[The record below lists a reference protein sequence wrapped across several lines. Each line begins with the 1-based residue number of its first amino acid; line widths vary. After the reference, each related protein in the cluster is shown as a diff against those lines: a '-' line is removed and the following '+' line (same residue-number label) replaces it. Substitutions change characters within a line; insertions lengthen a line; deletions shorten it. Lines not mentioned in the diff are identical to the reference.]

1 VKVYEG
7 SNLRNLAL
15 IGHGHAGKTTL
26 VSAMLYTSGG
36 APRLGRV
43 DDGSAPTDYDE
54 EEIARKMSIST
65 GLAFVEWGKPEAR
78 VKINL
83 LDTPG
88 FNMFVHEA
96 KMVLPVVDAALV
108 VVDGVAGVEVVTQRV
123 WGYCEEINLPRMI
136 VVSRMDRERS
146 DATRVLESLT
156 KAFGRAVTPLQ
167 LPIGSEKSLSG
178 IVDLVRM
185 KAYTYEIGGNGK
197 GKEGPIPASV
207 ADAAKA
213 AHEALVELVAEGK
226 DELMEEFFETG
237 TIPEEHL
244 VPALH
249 EAIREDKLFPVLFS
263 SGLGNIGVDEL
274 MDFIVDYTPAA
285 TEHHAITGW
294 TVDGKEQSER
304 KGTDNEPASVY
315 VFKTMSDAFAGR
327 ISYFKVF
334 SGVLKNEA
342 SLQNYNRNTLEKF
355 AHISLIQGK
364 TAVPI
369 NEIHAGDIGAVA
381 KLRETLTG
389 DTLGDKASPI
399 RYPAV
404 KLPEPAITF
413 AIEPKSRA
421 DEDKLGVGLHKLMEE
436 DAMLRFFRD
445 PQTKE
450 FLIAGT
456 GQQHIEVVV
465 SKMRKRYHAEV
476 VLKAPKVPYRETI
489 RGKADVQGRHK
500 KQTGGHGQYGD
511 CKIKMEPLPRGAEFE
526 FVNDIFGGSIPRNFI
541 PAVEKG
547 IKDAAARGFLAG
559 YPVVNFRV
567 ILYDGSYHDV
577 DSNDLSFQMAGRIA
591 FRKAME
597 QAKPTLLEPIMNVE
611 ITIPDEFA
619 GTIMGD
625 LNSRRGRI
633 QGMDNKAG
641 NTIVKAEVP
650 MAEMLT
656 YGADLTSMTQG
667 RGSFAMEMHHYD
679 TVPQAQQDKIIEKAK
694 AERGEVKEEEE

>member
-1 VKVYEG
+1 
-7 SNLRNLAL
+7 
-15 IGHGHAGKTTL
+15 
-26 VSAMLYTSGG
+26 
-36 APRLGRV
+36 
-43 DDGSAPTDYDE
+43 
-54 EEIARKMSIST
+54 
-65 GLAFVEWGKPEAR
+65 
-78 VKINL
+78 
-83 LDTPG
+83 
-88 FNMFVHEA
+88 
-96 KMVLPVVDAALV
+96 VVDAALV

-123 WGYCEEINLPRMI
+123 WGYCEEIQLPRMI
-136 VVSRMDRERS
+136 VVSRMDRERA
-146 DATRVLESLT
+146 DTNRVLESLT
-156 KAFGRAVTPLQ
+156 NAFGRAVTPLQ
-167 LPIGSEKSLSG
+167 LPIGSEKNLSG
-178 IVDLVRM
+178 IIDLVRM
-185 KAYTYEIGGNGK
+185 KAYTYEMGGNGK
-197 GKEGPIPASV
+197 GKEGPIPANLAQV
-207 ADAAKA
+207 AQE
-213 AHEALVELVAEGK
+213 AHEKLVELVAEGK
-226 DELMEEFFETG
+226 DELMEEFFEKG

-249 EAIREDKLFPVLFS
+249 ESIREDKLFPVLFT

-285 TEHHAITGW
+285 NEHHAIAGQPAGGNGEP
-294 TVDGKEQSER
+294 TVR
-304 KGTDNEPASVY
+304 KGTDTEPASVY
-315 VFKTMSDAFAGR
+315 VFKTVSDPFSGR

-334 SGVLKNEA
+334 SGVLKNDA
-342 SLQNYNRNTLEKF
+342 TLQNFNRNTAEKF
-355 AHISLIQGK
+355 AHISVMQGK
-364 TAVPI
+364 QAIPI
-369 NEIHAGDIGAVA
+369 QELHAGDIGAVA

-389 DTLGDKASPI
+389 DTLGDKAAPI
-399 RYPAV
+399 QYPQV
-404 KLPEPAITF
+404 KLPEPAIVF

-421 DEDKLGVGLHKLMEE
+421 DEDKLGAGLHKLMEE

-465 SKMRKRYHAEV
+465 SKMKKRYHAEV

-511 CKIKMEPLPRGAEFE
+511 CKIKMEPLPRDSEFE
-526 FVNDIFGGSIPRNFI
+526 FVNDIFGGAIPKNFI

-547 IKDAAARGFLAG
+547 IKDAAARGYLAG

-591 FRKAME
+591 FKKAME
-597 QAKPTLLEPIMNVE
+597 VAKPTLLEPIMSVE
-611 ITIPDEFA
+611 ITVPDEFA

-633 QGMDNKAG
+633 QGMDNKSG

-679 TVPQAQQDKIIEKAK
+679 VVPQQLQDKIIEKAK

>member
-1 VKVYEG
+1 MKVYEAA
-7 SNLRNLAL
+7 NLRNLAL

-26 VSAMLYTSGG
+26 VSAMLYTAGA

-54 EEIARKMSIST
+54 EEIARQMSIST
-65 GLAFVEWGKPEAR
+65 GLAFVEWGKTDSK

-123 WGYCEEINLPRMI
+123 WGYCDEIKLPRMI
-136 VVSRMDRERS
+136 VVNRMDRERA
-146 DATRVLESLT
+146 DANRALESLT
-156 KAFGRAVTPLQ
+156 SAFGRAVTPLQ

-178 IVDLVRM
+178 VIDLVRM
-185 KAYTYEIGGNGK
+185 KAYTYEMGGNGK
-197 GKEGPIPASV
+197 GKEGPIPADMAGV
-207 ADAAKA
+207 AKE
-213 AHEALVELVAEGK
+213 AHERLVELVAEGK

-249 EAIREDKLFPVLFS
+249 EAIREDKLFPVLFT

-285 TEHHAITGW
+285 SEHHAIAG
-294 TVDGKEQSER
+294 QPSE
-304 KGTDNEPASVY
+304 GGSEPVSVY

-334 SGVLKNEA
+334 SGVLKNDA
-342 SLQNYNRNTLEKF
+342 ALQNYNRNTLEKF

-364 TAVPI
+364 QAVPI
-369 NEIHAGDIGAVA
+369 SELHAGDIGSVA

-399 RYPAV
+399 RYPV
-404 KLPEPAITF
+404 VQLPEPAITF

-465 SKMRKRYHAEV
+465 SKMKKRYHAEV

-597 QAKPTLLEPIMNVE
+597 VAKPTLLEPIMTVE
-611 ITIPDEFA
+611 ITVPDEFA

-667 RGSFAMEMHHYD
+667 RGSFSMEMHHYD
-679 TVPQAQQDKIIEKAK
+679 TVPQQLQDKIIEKAK